1 MSALPFTVAILDV
14 GSTEIV
20 VILLVVLLLFGSK
33 RMPDLARS
41 VGKSLRELKKAT
53 SGIEAE
59 LRRAME
65 EPPPAPPRPAPRPA
79 LDGPPPGGQPP
90 AGAPPAAPAPPAGPP
105 GEAPGEFHY
114 P

>member
-1 MSALPFTVAILDV
+1 MSALPSIVAILDV

-65 EPPPAPPRPAPRPA
+65 EPPPAPPRPARPPAADA
-79 LDGPPPGGQPP
+79 LPPGGQPP
-90 AGAPPAAPAPPAGPP
+90 AAAPPPPASPP
-105 GEAPGEFHY
+105 PEEPPGEFHY

>member
-1 MSALPFTVAILDV
+1 MSVLPSTVAILDV

-33 RMPDLARS
+33 RMPDLART

-79 LDGPPPGGQPP
+79 PDAPPPGGPSP
-90 AGAPPAAPAPPAGPP
+90 AGAPPAAPAPPAEPP
-105 GEAPGEFHY
+105 GDFHY

>member
-1 MSALPFTVAILDV
+1 MSALPSIVAILDV

-65 EPPPAPPRPAPRPA
+65 EPPPAPPRPARPPTA
-79 LDGPPPGGQPP
+79 DSLPPGGQPP
-90 AGAPPAAPAPPAGPP
+90 AAAAPPPASSPPDEP
-105 GEAPGEFHY
+105 PGEFHY

>member
-1 MSALPFTVAILDV
+1 MSALPSIVAILDV

-65 EPPPAPPRPAPRPA
+65 EPPPAPPRPARPPAADA
-79 LDGPPPGGQPP
+79 LPPGGQPP
-90 AGAPPAAPAPPAGPP
+90 AAAAPPPASSPPDEP
-105 GEAPGEFHY
+105 PGEFHY

>member
-1 MSALPFTVAILDV
+1 MSALPSIVAILDV

-65 EPPPAPPRPAPRPA
+65 EPPPAPPRPARPPAADA
-79 LDGPPPGGQPP
+79 LPPGGQPP
-90 AGAPPAAPAPPAGPP
+90 ATAAPPPASSPPDEP
-105 GEAPGEFHY
+105 PGEFHY

>member
-1 MSALPFTVAILDV
+1 MSALPYFVAILDV

-65 EPPPAPPRPAPRPA
+65 EPPPAPPRAARPPTA
-79 LDGPPPGGQPP
+79 DSLPPGGQPP
-90 AGAPPAAPAPPAGPP
+90 AAAAPPPASSPPDEP
-105 GEAPGEFHY
+105 PGEFHY